1 MNSLPKIQGLYK
13 KNFPL
18 SKLTWL
24 QTGGK
29 AEVLCIPK
37 DLLDLQYFLKNIKNT
52 PITIIGGGSNL
63 LIRDGGIKG
72 FVIKLGSGFDYIN
85 YKKNHILC
93 GASIKN
99 INLSKNM
106 SKQKISGYEFLSTIP
121 GTLGGSIFMNAGCF
135 GTEIKNLIKSV
146 LVINKKG
153 KLIELKKNLIN
164 FRKKVHRRGLQH

>member
-1 MNSLPKIQGLYK
+1 MNFLPKIQGIYK
-13 KNFPL
+13 KNFLL

-72 FVIKLGSGFDYIN
+72 FVVKLGSGFDYLN

-106 SKQKISGYEFLSTIP
+106 SKQKLDWLYPS
-121 GTLGGSIFMNAGCF
+121 
-135 GTEIKNLIKSV
+135 K
-146 LVINKKG
+146 
-153 KLIELKKNLIN
+153 
-164 FRKKVHRRGLQH
+164 